1 MRNTAI
7 RSCLSTFVFLLALLT
22 FTTAWAGAED
32 DYLRIYAIIDD
43 ADGLSAK
50 GKADLAQSKYAE
62 AHKELI
68 AFKKSNPTWNKST
81 VAYRINYVAEKL
93 APKAEVATKPEPAA
107 SPTSTP
113 SESKA
118 LTPAATGPQVKLIS
132 AGSEPR
138 KALRLHPAVGDKQSL
153 TMTMKME
160 MDMGAVAGGM
170 PPMKMPEMKLV
181 TDATVRSIT
190 PNGDITFDLL
200 FTESGIVGDPDPSN
214 PMSAMMAD
222 GIATL
227 KGSTATCTMSDRGT
241 TLSKKFKVSENA
253 APMVRQSFE
262 QSKESFTQITLPEE
276 AVGVGSKW
284 EVKEKQST
292 QGMSVDQTFTF
303 EITAIEGDILTLRTT
318 LNQHAANQKIES
330 PAMPGMKMD
339 LTKLT
344 SEGSGTG
351 KVDLS
356 KAMPIVTEMK
366 MKSETSMSMN
376 LGGQNQPM
384 TMKMDMTMRIES
396 K

>member
-1 MRNTAI
+1 MSNTAI

-22 FTTAWAGAED
+22 VSPAWAGAED

-62 AHKELI
+62 AHKELL
-68 AFKKSNPTWNKST
+68 AFKKANPTWNKST
-81 VAYRINYVAEKL
+81 VAYRISYVAEKL
-93 APKAEVATKPEPAA
+93 APKAEVAKPDA
-107 SPTSTP
+107 PTSTSAP
-113 SESKA
+113 QSDSK
-118 LTPAATGPQVKLIS
+118 TATSSATAPQVKLIS
-132 AGSEPR
+132 AGGEPR

-153 TMTMKME
+153 TLTMKME
-160 MDMGAVAGGM
+160 MDMGAATGGM
-170 PPMKMPEMKLV
+170 PPMKLPEMKFG
-181 TDATVRSIT
+181 TDATIRSIT
-190 PNGDITFDLL
+190 PNGDITFGLL

-222 GIATL
+222 GMATL

-241 TLSKKFKVSENA
+241 MISQSFKVSENA

-262 QSKESFTQITLPEE
+262 QSKESFSQITLPEE
-276 AVGVGSKW
+276 AVGVGAKW
-284 EVKEKQST
+284 EVKEKKTT
-292 QGMSVDQTFTF
+292 QGMTLDQTSTF

-318 LNQHAANQKIES
+318 LNQHAANQKIEN

>member
-1 MRNTAI
+1 MRNTTT
-7 RSCLSTFVFLLALLT
+7 RLWLSTFVFLACLLT

-68 AFKKSNPTWNKST
+68 AFKKANPAWNKST

-93 APKAEVATKPEPAA
+93 APKAEVVKPEAPAI
-107 SPTSTP
+107 TSAPQSDSKTATP
-113 SESKA
+113 DV
-118 LTPAATGPQVKLIS
+118 TGPQVKLIS
-132 AGSEPR
+132 AGDEPR
-138 KALRLHPAVGDKQSL
+138 KALRLHPAVGTKQSL

-160 MDMGAVAGGM
+160 MDMGAATGGM
-170 PPMKMPEMKLV
+170 PPMTMPEMKLG
-181 TDATVRSIT
+181 TDATVRSVA

-200 FTESGIVGDPDPSN
+200 FTESGIVGDTDPSN

-222 GIATL
+222 GMATL
-227 KGSTATCTMSDRGT
+227 KGSTATSTMSDRGT
-241 TLSKKFKVSENA
+241 MISKSFKVSENA

-276 AVGVGSKW
+276 AVGVGAKW

-292 QGMSVDQTFTF
+292 QGMSVDQTSLF
-303 EITAIEGDILTLRTT
+303 EITAIQGDILTLRATV
-318 LNQHAANQKIES
+318 NQHAANQKIENPS
-330 PAMPGMKMD
+330 MPGMKMD

-356 KAMPIVTEMK
+356 KVLPIQVEMK

-376 LGGQNQPM
+376 LGGQKQPM